1 MRILLLSL
9 NASLESFLQL
19 ISALLIFAFVLLI
32 TYYTTRWVG
41 SYQKVRMKSRNLQ
54 VIESLSAGNN
64 KSICLLKAGTEYLVV
79 AIGKDEIH
87 PLASLK
93 EEQLTDL
100 SFLNESVDLME
111 RGESFQEIFGQLKEK
126 MSKK

>member
-1 MRILLLSL
+1 MILLSL
-9 NASLESFLQL
+9 SASLESFLQL

-32 TYYTTRWVG
+32 TYFTTRWVG
-41 SYQKVRMKSRNLQ
+41 SYQKVRMKSKNLQ

-87 PLASLK
+87 PLATLK
-93 EEQLTDL
+93 EEQLTDVT
-100 SFLNESVDLME
+100 FLDERNENPVT
-111 RGESFQEIFGQLKEK
+111 GESFQEILGQLKDK

>member
-1 MRILLLSL
+1 MNILMVSL
-9 NASLESFLQL
+9 NASMESFLQL

-32 TYYTTRWVG
+32 TYFTTRWVG
-41 SYQKVRMKSRNLQ
+41 NYQKVRMKSKNLQ

-64 KSICLLKAGTEYLVV
+64 KSICLIKAGTEYLVV

-87 PLASLK
+87 SLATLK
-93 EEQLTDL
+93 EEQLTDV
-100 SFLNESVDLME
+100 SFLYEGTDSVVS
-111 RGESFQEIFGQLKEK
+111 GESFQEILGQLKEK

>member
-1 MRILLLSL
+1 MEILMVSL
-9 NASLESFLQL
+9 NASMESFLQL

-32 TYYTTRWVG
+32 TYFTTRWVG
-41 SYQKVRMKSRNLQ
+41 NYQKVRMKSKNLQ

-64 KSICLLKAGTEYLVV
+64 KSICLIKAGTEYLVV

-87 PLASLK
+87 SLATLK
-93 EEQLTDL
+93 EEQLTDV
-100 SFLNESVDLME
+100 SFLYEGTDSMVS
-111 RGESFQEIFGQLKEK
+111 GESFQEILGQLKEK

>member
-1 MRILLLSL
+1 MILLSL
-9 NASLESFLQL
+9 SPSLESFLQL

-32 TYYTTRWVG
+32 TYFTTHWVG
-41 SYQKVRMKSRNLQ
+41 TYQKVRMKCKNLQ

-87 PLASLK
+87 PLATLK
-93 EEQLTDL
+93 EEQLTDVT
-100 SFLNESVDLME
+100 FLDERIESPVT
-111 RGESFQEIFGQLKEK
+111 GESFQEILGQLKDK